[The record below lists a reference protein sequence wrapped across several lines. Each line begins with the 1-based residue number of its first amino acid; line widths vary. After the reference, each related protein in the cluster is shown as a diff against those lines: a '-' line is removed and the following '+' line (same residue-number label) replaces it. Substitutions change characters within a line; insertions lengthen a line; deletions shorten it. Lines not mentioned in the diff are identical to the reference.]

1 MDSAGDSRL
10 LERAVTAALGSSGV
24 IAISYGFVEESP
36 ARILWLGFG
45 LVAILVAVVGRRS
58 ASATSALKLIP
69 PRLARFL
76 AIFVPTIVFLAFT
89 LYTIMGASGF
99 LVGMT
104 LPTSLLLLIAAST
117 VVAFLNLVILL
128 INLRH
133 LHRTR

>member
-36 ARILWLGFG
+36 ARTLWLGFG

-76 AIFVPTIVFLAFT
+76 ALLVPTIVFLAFT